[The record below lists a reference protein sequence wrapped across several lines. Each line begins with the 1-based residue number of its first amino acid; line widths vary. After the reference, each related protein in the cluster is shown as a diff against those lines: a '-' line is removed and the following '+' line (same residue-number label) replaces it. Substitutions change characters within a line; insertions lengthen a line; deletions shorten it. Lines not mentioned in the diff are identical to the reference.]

1 MSRTFH
7 PTQAAYLAA
16 RALVDT
22 LRADLAAIAP
32 KCPDTDDNAILDAYE
47 DVYEACRETLG
58 MARAESDLVAAESAL
73 VNWSLDC
80 AASVAKTP
88 ADLETIELCRTRGLK
103 SWKHRPTLIDT
114 AMRLAA

>member
-1 MSRTFH
+1 MRAYH

-58 MARAESDLVAAESAL
+58 MARAESALVAAESAL